1 MSDCANVEMR
11 ELLPELAAGALDGA
25 TRTGVEQHV
34 AACAECASELEM
46 LRLVRSAFGTAP
58 EVDVARIVAALP
70 RQSSVASVPARAT
83 PVKPWMD
90 WRIAAALTTI
100 TVGVLSLA
108 VTQRIPSRS
117 EIGAHDTVIAK
128 SFGQPVA
135 VPSNQPPGPVET
147 ASVSPTPRV
156 TTRAAR
162 PAAQLS
168 FGGGVSDLDDASI
181 RALLGALDEIDRA
194 PVAPS
199 AEPDRIPVLPVI
211 KEGQR

>member
-108 VTQRIPSRS
+108 VTQRIPYRS
-117 EIGAHDTVIAK
+117 EIGAH
-128 SFGQPVA
+128 QPVA